1 MSDRPEAENTAYGSS
16 QEADTTS
23 SSARSIF
30 ETNVTAAVPPISS
43 AILGEMARRAS
54 ERADAL
60 SADALRLKTMESYM
74 QDLEAQ
80 LAIVS
85 AL

>member
-1 MSDRPEAENTAYGSS
+1 M
-16 QEADTTS
+16 
-23 SSARSIF
+23 
-30 ETNVTAAVPPISS
+30 NVTATVPPMSS

-60 SADALRLKTMESYM
+60 SVDALRLKTMESYM

-85 AL
+85 KI

>member
-1 MSDRPEAENTAYGSS
+1 M
-16 QEADTTS
+16 
-23 SSARSIF
+23 
-30 ETNVTAAVPPISS
+30 NVTATVPQMSS

-60 SADALRLKTMESYM
+60 SVDALRLKTMESYM

-85 AL
+85 KI